1 MTTDTVVTTQTTP
14 ATDTLLEVDNLAVAY
29 RNREGREV
37 RLVDGV
43 SFSLR
48 RGEALGLAGESGCG
62 KTTTALALLGL
73 LPTNL
78 YRADG
83 TINLNSSRGI
93 MHLHRRTERGFRDLR
108 WRNISIVFQGAMNA
122 LDPVM
127 RVSDQIAE
135 AIRLHEPGI
144 DGAGVKERIDELF
157 GYVGI
162 NPNRQRQYPHEFSG
176 GMRQRVM
183 IALALACKPELVIG
197 DEPTTA
203 LDVMM
208 QAQIL
213 ELLEE
218 LRRELGLAMIL
229 ITHDLS
235 VLGETC
241 DRIAIMYAGKIV
253 ETGSIRTLYSTPEHP
268 YSERLLGSFPVVG
281 GARGL
286 QAPIEG
292 APPDPADQPSGCL
305 FHPRCHRAQE
315 VCSTQEPELKRLTET
330 HYARCL
336 FAPWPGG
343 LVSPAAVAAGP
354 TATPASDPTGGA
366 A

>member
-1 MTTDTVVTTQTTP
+1 MAVAPVAGSLAPDLPSDV
-14 ATDTLLEVDNLAVAY
+14 LLDVKDLSVAY
-29 RNREGREV
+29 RRDGREI
-37 RLVDGV
+37 RLVEDVTFQVG
-43 SFSLR
+43 

-78 YRADG
+78 YRASG
-83 TINLNSSRGI
+83 EIVLNSPDGVVSI
-93 MHLHRRTERGFRDLR
+93 HKRTERGMQQVR
-108 WRNISIVFQGAMNA
+108 WARISMVFQGAMNS

-135 AIRLHEPGI
+135 AIRLHEPAI
-144 DGAGVKERIDELF
+144 DRKGVDERIAELF

-162 NPNRQRQYPHEFSG
+162 SAARARQYPHEFSG

-183 IALALACKPELVIG
+183 IALALACKPELIIG

-235 VLGETC
+235 VLAETC
-241 DRIAIMYAGKIV
+241 DRVAIMYAGQIAELGAV
-253 ETGSIRTLYSTPEHP
+253 RDLYANPQHP
-268 YSERLLGSFPVVG
+268 YTQRLLAAFPAIG
-281 GARGL
+281 GPREL
-286 QAPIEG
+286 APAIPG
-292 APPDPADQPSGCL
+292 VPPDPADQPAGCR
-305 FHPRCHRAQE
+305 FAPRCHRVAERCGVEQ
-315 VCSTQEPELKRLTET
+315 PELRPLEDERLVRC
-330 HYARCL
+330 HY
-336 FAPWPGG
+336 APWPAGG
-343 LVSPAAVAAGP
+343 
-354 TATPASDPTGGA
+354 TT
-366 A
+366 

>member
-1 MTTDTVVTTQTTP
+1 MAAVAPDLP
-14 ATDTLLEVDNLAVAY
+14 ADVLLDVKDLAVAY
-29 RNREGREV
+29 RRDGREV
-37 RLVDGV
+37 RLVENV
-43 SFSLR
+43 SFHVG

-73 LPTNL
+73 LPENL
-78 YRADG
+78 YRASG
-83 TINLNSSRGI
+83 EIVMNASSGLI
-93 MHLHRRTERGFRDLR
+93 SSHKRTERGMQQVR
-108 WRNISIVFQGAMNA
+108 WSTISMVFQGAMNA

-135 AIRLHEPGI
+135 AIRLHEPSI
-144 DGAGVKERIDELF
+144 DRKGVDDRIAELF

-162 NPNRQRQYPHEFSG
+162 SPGRARQYPHEFSG

-183 IALALACKPELVIG
+183 IALALACKPELIIG

-235 VLGETC
+235 VLAETC
-241 DRIAIMYAGKIV
+241 DRVAIMYAGQIA
-253 ETGSIRTLYSTPEHP
+253 ETGSVRDVFSSPQHP
-268 YSERLLGSFPVVG
+268 YTQRLLGAFPTIG
-281 GARGL
+281 GPREL
-286 QAPIEG
+286 APAIPG
-292 APPDPADQPSGCL
+292 VPPDAAEKLTGCR
-305 FHPRCHRAQE
+305 FAPRCHRVAE
-315 VCSTQEPELKRLTET
+315 RCGVEEPELRPLSAERLVRC
-330 HYARCL
+330 HY
-336 FAPWPGG
+336 APWP
-343 LVSPAAVAAGP
+343 AAQEA
-354 TATPASDPTGGA
+354 TA
-366 A
+366 

>member
-1 MTTDTVVTTQTTP
+1 MAAADVAGALAPDLPSDV
-14 ATDTLLEVDNLAVAY
+14 LLDVKNLSVAFK
-29 RNREGREV
+29 RDGREI
-37 RLVDGV
+37 RLVEDVTFQVG
-43 SFSLR
+43 

-78 YRADG
+78 YRASG
-83 TINLNSSRGI
+83 EIVLNSPQGVVSI
-93 MHLHRRTERGFRDLR
+93 HKRTERGMQQVR
-108 WRNISIVFQGAMNA
+108 WARISMVFQGAMNS

-135 AIRLHEPGI
+135 AIRLHEPTI
-144 DGAGVKERIDELF
+144 DRKGVDERIAELF

-162 NPNRQRQYPHEFSG
+162 SAARARQYAHEFSG

-183 IALALACKPELVIG
+183 IALALACKPELIIG

-235 VLGETC
+235 VLAETC
-241 DRIAIMYAGKIV
+241 DRVAIMYAGQIAELGPV
-253 ETGSIRTLYSTPEHP
+253 RDLYTNPQHP
-268 YSERLLGSFPVVG
+268 YTQRLLAAFPAIG
-281 GARGL
+281 GPREL
-286 QAPIEG
+286 APAIPG
-292 APPDPADQPSGCL
+292 VPPDPAEQLTGCR
-305 FHPRCHRAQE
+305 FAPRCHRVAE
-315 VCSTQEPELKRLTET
+315 RCGVEEPELRPLSDERLVRC
-330 HYARCL
+330 HY
-336 FAPWPGG
+336 APWPAGG
-343 LVSPAAVAAGP
+343 
-354 TATPASDPTGGA
+354 TT
-366 A
+366 